1 MNNSKKYYDLLDR
14 LGGGMADL
22 LQTLTMS
29 VQYYDSFDEFKATAG
44 GATWVSFENQT
55 YKIEITPK

>member
-22 LQTLTMS
+22 LQTLKMS
-29 VQYYDSFDEFKATAG
+29 IQYYDSFDEFKATAG
-44 GATWVSFENQT
+44 GATWVTFENQT